1 MKPALIA
8 LLVALIWGL
17 NPIFEKL
24 SLKGASP
31 LSAITIRF
39 VFTAICL
46 SVFVLATGRA
56 AQVVSVDGRTL
67 FWILLS
73 GVLGGIIGIF
83 LYFTALQMSDASRIV
98 PIIATFPM
106 FTAVYAYLLLGES
119 PGPARILGIALI
131 VVGSVLIETSLFSD

>member
-8 LLVALIWGL
+8 LLVASIWGL

-39 VFTAICL
+39 VFTALCL

-56 AQVVSVDGRTL
+56 GQVLDVDGRTL

-98 PIIATFPM
+98 PIIATFPL

-119 PGPARILGIALI
+119 PGPARILGIAFI
-131 VVGSVLIETSLFSD
+131 VVGSVLIEMNLFSE